1 MCLTEKAVYNMS
13 ALETIPII
21 PMDVVRELD
30 LALPVILAVNLSQ
43 WPLVVLQLKKSLVT
57 QKELFL
63 LATVIKDGS
72 VKVLT
77 GHLKLQTRSVIILYY
92 GL

>member
-1 MCLTEKAVYNMS
+1 MS